1 MEPAWYVCHSVTIS
15 HHHYDYYSLLIA
27 PSLSGSGKLFALCWL
42 QDGVNDYECL
52 CVPGYQ
58 DKNCETDVDEC
69 ETGICKNHGNCTV
82 STHYIIM
89 TSYRLEHHQY
99 LSYVSVC
106 VHVIYLEHKW
116 LVLVQMYR
124 VLHWSHM

>member
-1 MEPAWYVCHSVTIS
+1 MY
-15 HHHYDYYSLLIA
+15 
-27 PSLSGSGKLFALCWL
+27 
-42 QDGVNDYECL
+42 DYECL

-116 LVLVQMYR
+116 LIHVQM
-124 VLHWSHM
+124 H